1 MSKQSKKTGAAQSG
15 LTLLPEEKIYVGCD
29 VHSGSYAVA
38 LWSPLRG
45 EWICEWSQAADNQA
59 LIKKLEPLR
68 AHIARVVYEAGPTGF
83 GLARALLAAGFAVE
97 VIAASHTPRAGVEP
111 DKSDR
116 RDARQLAQFASQPGM
131 LRPVYIPSELEEQDR
146 QVFRIREQHK
156 TQLAQTKQ
164 RLKGLLLFH
173 GIKAPEGLKH
183 WSKAGLAEL
192 RAMELSEPLRWSV
205 DDLLLTLEAARKAV
219 MGANR
224 KLQQMA
230 KSERYKERVE
240 RLRTVPGVGLIVSM
254 GFLLELLDPERFEG
268 RRGLSRFLG
277 LCPKVG
283 RSGGQSWDEGR
294 PEMGQS
300 TLRSLLVESAWRW
313 QRGDPYARMLF
324 NRYLGNSGMKQKAI
338 VALAH
343 KLAVILWRV
352 AIGPLPYLP
361 GLQRVPK
368 AVAGMQQAKT
378 AKQAKA
384 AAAAQAAKTVSVSE
398 SAGAGA
404 GEGTG
409 TGEGAAPQAGQQPPA
424 GSGKRARGKARKP
437 APVTAAAANPQ

>member
-1 MSKQSKKTGAAQSG
+1 MSKQSKKTGPAQSG
-15 LTLLPEEKIYVGCD
+15 LTPAPEEKIYVGCD

-38 LWSPLRG
+38 LWSPTRG
-45 EWICEWSQAADNQA
+45 EWICEWSQAADDQA

-68 AHIARVVYEAGPTGF
+68 GQIVKIVYEAGPTGF
-83 GLARALLAAGFAVE
+83 GLARALQAAGFAVE
-97 VIAASHTPRAGVEP
+97 VIAASHTPRAGVEQ

-131 LRPVYIPSELEEQDR
+131 LRPVYIPSEQEAQDR

-156 TQLAQTKQ
+156 THLAQTKQ
-164 RLKGLLLFH
+164 RLKALLLFH
-173 GIKAPEGLKH
+173 GIKAPEGLTH
-183 WSKAGLAEL
+183 WSKAGLAQL
-192 RAMELSEPLRWSV
+192 RAMELSEALRWSV
-205 DDLLLTLEAARKAV
+205 DNLLATLEEARKAV

-230 KSERYKERVE
+230 KSERYKERVD
-240 RLRTVPGVGLIVSM
+240 RLRTVGGVGLIVAM
-254 GFLLELLDPERFEG
+254 GFLLELLDPARFDD

-294 PEMGQS
+294 PEMGQA
-300 TLRSLLVESAWRW
+300 TLRSLLVEAAWRW

-324 NRYLGNSGMKQKAI
+324 TRYLGNTGMKQKAI

-343 KLAVILWRV
+343 KLAVILWRL
-352 AIGPLPYLP
+352 ATGPLPYVP

-378 AKQAKA
+378 ARQAKA
-384 AAAAQAAKTVSVSE
+384 AAAAQAARTA
-398 SAGAGA
+398 SAGVSTGA
-404 GEGTG
+404 GEDAG
-409 TGEGAAPQAGQQPPA
+409 TGEGAAPPAGQQPPA
-424 GSGKRARGKARKP
+424 GPGKRGRDKARKP
-437 APVTAAAANPQ
+437 APAMAAA